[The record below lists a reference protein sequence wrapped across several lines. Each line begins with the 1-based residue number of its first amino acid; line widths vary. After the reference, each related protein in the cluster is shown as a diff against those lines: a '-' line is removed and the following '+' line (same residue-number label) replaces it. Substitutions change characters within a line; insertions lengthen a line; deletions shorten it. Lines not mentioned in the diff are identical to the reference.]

1 MLAGVSGNTIGQWN
15 RRGYIRASQQRTH
28 YPHEYAYQDVGEA
41 MIVHDLLEHGVPR
54 DEIRASISVL
64 RDDFSYDWPLSAVDL
79 LITDYGSPEG
89 VRGLVVRDGGVPYDV
104 TQHKYA
110 WQSVLDPENVSK
122 VALELTRGGWAAR
135 ELPDLKHIEVNPYR
149 LSGRPAIRG
158 TRVFAID
165 AARMAMAG
173 EEDELIEG
181 YGLVVAQISD
191 AVRWY
196 ERIVEYQY
204 AA

>member
-1 MLAGVSGNTIGQWN
+1 MGIPCLLAW
-15 RRGYIRASQQRTH
+15 H
-28 YPHEYAYQDVGEA
+28 
-41 MIVHDLLEHGVPR
+41 LLDHGVPR
-54 DEIRASISVL
+54 DEIRAAVSVP

-79 LITDYGSPEG
+79 LVTDYGSPEG
-89 VRGLVVRDGGVPYDV
+89 VRGLVVRDAGVPDDV

-110 WQSVLDPENVSK
+110 WRSVLDPENVSK

-135 ELPDLKHIEVNPYR
+135 ELPDLEHIEVNPHS

-165 AARMAMAG
+165 AARMAIAG
-173 EEDELIEG
+173 GEDELI
-181 YGLVVAQISD
+181 D

-196 ERIVEYQY
+196 ERVVEYQL